1 MVTIPQIPRTAP
13 IDPRT
18 GATSREWARY
28 YEDLRVYLGTLPNVV
43 TSVFGRSGAVTAAA
57 GDYSVSKGGTGGTSF
72 TDGGLLVGSGT
83 SAITALARMGD
94 SVIVVGASSGDPGPL
109 TINASTIF
117 GRKAT
122 GSAVAL
128 TATETRTILNVENG
142 STADQTGAEIKTA
155 YEGEADTNAYTDSE
169 KTVVGNTS
177 GTNTG
182 DEVVATTATAGVV
195 KEATAIA
202 DLNQTITAPPTQGE
216 VQDISD
222 KIDALLAVM
231 RTAGQLST

>member
-28 YEDLRVYLGTLPNVV
+28 YEDLRVYLSTLPNVV
-43 TSVFGRSGAVTAAA
+43 TSVFGRSGAVLAAA
-57 GDYSVSKGGTGGTSF
+57 GDYSVSKGGTGATSF
-72 TDGGLLVGSGT
+72 TDGGPLLGSGT
-83 SAITALARMGD
+83 GAITAMAVLGD
-94 SVIVVGASSGDPGPL
+94 GAIVVGDGVADPVPITAFTSSTGTL
-109 TINASTIF
+109 T
-117 GRKAT
+117 
-122 GSAVAL
+122 SAKHF
-128 TATETRTILNVENG
+128 T
-142 STADQTGAEIKTA
+142 
-155 YEGEADTNAYTDSE
+155 
-169 KTVVGNTS
+169 
-177 GTNTG
+177 
-182 DEVVATTATAGVV
+182 ATTANKGAV